1 MSYIYPF
8 RCYITNLGA
17 YNCGS
22 LVGEWVDFP
31 ATDKELK
38 AVFSR
43 IGVLGYG
50 NTIDTVDKKLKD
62 MDLVCEEYF
71 ITDYD
76 SESPSNFKP
85 SRCFGE
91 YTSIETLNKAAE
103 LIDSIPAYQQ
113 DVFDA
118 VIESTNDPSDIDDLE
133 EIIDSLDD
141 YILYTDVHCGSDL
154 AHMLID
160 EGVINVPYELESF
173 INYDD
178 LGESYGEDGTF
189 TSLGYLQKC

>member
-8 RCYITNLGA
+8 RGYVTNLGA
-17 YNCGS
+17 YNCGF

-31 ATDKELK
+31 ATDEELK

-62 MDLVCEEYF
+62 MDLVCDE
-71 ITDYD
+71 I
-76 SESPSNFKP
+76 S
-85 SRCFGE
+85 
-91 YTSIETLNKAAE
+91 
-103 LIDSIPAYQQ
+103 AYQQ
-113 DVFDA
+113 DVFNA
-118 VIESTNDPSDIDDLE
+118 IIESTNDPSDIDDLE

-141 YILYTDVHCGSDL
+141 YILYSDVHCGSDL
-154 AHMLID
+154 AHTLID
-160 EGVINVPYELESF
+160 EGVINIPYELESF

-178 LGESYGEDGTF
+178 LGESYGADGAF
-189 TSLGYLQKC
+189 TSFGYLQKC